1 MTLPWL
7 QHILLV
13 PILLPLLCG
22 AVLAPLTQGWH
33 RLKFALSYAS
43 VLGLLATA
51 LVLVAMTDGGYWQ
64 DGIGVYLAANWAA
77 PFGIALVADRLAAMM
92 LLLTALLAMAALHF
106 AMQRWGRIGV
116 HFHTLF
122 QFLLMGI
129 NGAFL
134 THDLFNLFVFFEVML
149 AASYGLVL
157 HGYNSTRLRAS
168 MQYIAV
174 NLAAALLFLVGT
186 ALIYAATGTLNM
198 ADLAARI
205 PALPAASAGLVQT
218 GAAILVL
225 AFLIKSAMW
234 PLGFWLPTTYAA
246 ASPPVAAML
255 VLMTKVG
262 AYVILRLWLL
272 LFPIGTAGTSSG
284 FGYDALLY
292 GGMAT
297 IVFGAAG
304 MLSSDSAGR
313 MAGYGATVSSGTLL
327 AVIGYG
333 QPSLVVAGLY
343 YLVGSTL
350 AVAAFLLLI
359 ELIERIRT
367 PRSAMLAVTMEAYAV
382 EDTPDEP
389 KGQGVPAAMAF
400 LGLSF
405 AACALMI
412 AGLPP
417 LSGFV
422 AKFSLFHALLNPPVA
437 AGADAAGVV
446 IPGVGWVL
454 MALVIASGL
463 ITIISMVRFGVRT
476 FWAAT
481 NATPPKLHRS
491 EVAPIAFLLTLAVAM
506 TVEASPIFGYLQRAS
521 AGIHRPAD
529 YIGRV
534 LGTPAVPG
542 PAARHAAGAA
552 GVMGAAGAAAAP
564 GLPASGE
571 AAS

>member
-1 MTLPWL
+1 MTALDQL
-7 QHILLV
+7 ILMPV
-13 PILLPLLCG
+13 LLPLLCG

-33 RLKFALSYAS
+33 RLKFALAYAS
-43 VLGLLATA
+43 VLGMLATA

-77 PFGIALVADRLAAMM
+77 PFGIALVADRLAALM
-92 LLLTALLAMAALHF
+92 LLLTALLALAALHF

-149 AASYGLVL
+149 ASSYGLLL
-157 HGYNSTRLRAS
+157 HGYNAERLRAG

-174 NLAAALLFLVGT
+174 NLAASLLFLLGT

-205 PALPAASAGLVQT
+205 ATLPAFDLGLVQI
-218 GAAILVL
+218 GAGVLAL

-262 AYVILRLWLL
+262 TYAILRLWLL
-272 LFPIGTAGTSSG
+272 WFPAGWG
-284 FGYDALLY
+284 HDALLW
-292 GGMAT
+292 GGAAT
-297 IVFGAAG
+297 ILFGAAG
-304 MLSSDSAGR
+304 MLSTDSAGR

-333 QPSLVVAGLY
+333 QPSLVTAGLY

-350 AVAAFLLLI
+350 AIAAFLLLV
-359 ELIERIRT
+359 ELIDRIRT
-367 PRSAMLAVTMEAYAV
+367 PGAAILAVTMEAYAV
-382 EDTPDEP
+382 EDKPDEP
-389 KGQGVPAAMAF
+389 LGQGVPAALAF
-400 LGLSF
+400 LALSF
-405 AACALMI
+405 AGCALMI

-422 AKFSLFHALLNPPVA
+422 AKFGMFHALLNP
-437 AGADAAGVV
+437 AGGN
-446 IPGVGWVL
+446 IPGAAWAL
-454 MALVIASGL
+454 MALVLGSGL
-463 ITIISMVRFGVRT
+463 VAAMAMLRFGVRT
-476 FWAAT
+476 FWATKA
-481 NATPPKLHRS
+481 APPRLHRS
-491 EVAPIAFLLTLAVAM
+491 EVAPVLFLLALSGVM
-506 TVEASPIFGYLQRAS
+506 TIEAGPIFGYLGRAS
-521 AGIHRPAD
+521 DGIHRPAD

-534 LGTPAVPG
+534 LGHPAVPSASSVAEG
-542 PAARHAAGAA
+542 P
-552 GVMGAAGAAAAP
+552 
-564 GLPASGE
+564 
-571 AAS
+571 

>member
-1 MTLPWL
+1 MTLPWI
-7 QHILLV
+7 QHLLLV

-22 AVLAPLTQGWH
+22 AAMVPLTQGWH
-33 RLKFALSYAS
+33 RLKFVLGYAS
-43 VLGLLATA
+43 GLGLLANA
-51 LVLVAMTDGGYWQ
+51 LVLVGMTDGDYWQ
-64 DGIGVYLAANWAA
+64 HGIGVYLAANWAA
-77 PFGIALVADRLAAMM
+77 PFGIALLADRLSAMM
-92 LLLTALLAMAALHF
+92 LLLTALLGLAALHF
-106 AMQRWGRIGV
+106 AMLRWGRIGV
-116 HFHTLF
+116 HFHSLF

-157 HGYNSTRLRAS
+157 HGYNAERIRAS

-174 NLAAALLFLVGT
+174 NLAAALLFLLGT
-186 ALIYAATGTLNM
+186 ALIYATTGTLNM

-205 PALPAASAGLVQT
+205 ATLPAADAGLLKT
-218 GAAILVL
+218 GAAVLVL

-272 LFPIGTAGTSSG
+272 MFSDQAGAAAG
-284 FGYDALLY
+284 FGYDALLW

-304 MLSSDSAGR
+304 MLSTDSAGR
-313 MAGYGATVSSGTLL
+313 MAGYGAVVSSGTLL
-327 AVIGYG
+327 AVTGYG
-333 QPSLVVAGLY
+333 QPSLVTAGLY

-350 AVAAFLLLI
+350 AIAAFLLLL

-367 PRSAMLAVTMEAYAV
+367 PRAAMLALTMEAWAV
-382 EDTPDEP
+382 EDTPEEP
-389 KGQGVPAAMAF
+389 VGKGVPAAMGF
-400 LGLSF
+400 LALAF

-422 AKFSLFHALLNPPVA
+422 AKFGLFHALLNPSEHG
-437 AGADAAGVV
+437 GA
-446 IPGVGWVL
+446 PP
-454 MALVIASGL
+454 ASGWIL
-463 ITIISMVRFGVRT
+463 MTLVFVSGLVAVVSMMRFGVRT
-476 FWAAT
+476 FWSSSPVA
-481 NATPPKLHRS
+481 PPMLHRS
-491 EVAPIAFLLTLAVAM
+491 EVMPVLFLLALSVVM
-506 TVEASPIFGYLQRAS
+506 TIEASPIFAYLGRAS
-521 AGIHRPAD
+521 AGIHRPGD
-529 YIGRV
+529 YISRV
-534 LGTPAVPG
+534 LGQPAV
-542 PAARHAAGAA
+542 
-552 GVMGAAGAAAAP
+552 AAP
-564 GLPASGE
+564 TQAAE
-571 AAS
+571 AP

>member
-1 MTLPWL
+1 MTALDHL
-7 QHILLV
+7 ILMPV
-13 PILLPLLCG
+13 LLPLLCG
-22 AVLAPLTQGWH
+22 AALAPLTQGWH
-33 RLKFALSYAS
+33 RLKFALGYLS
-43 VLGLLATA
+43 VLGMLATA

-77 PFGIALVADRLAAMM
+77 PFGIALVADRLAALM
-92 LLLTALLAMAALHF
+92 LLLTALLALAALHF

-149 AASYGLVL
+149 ASSYGLLL
-157 HGYNSTRLRAS
+157 HGYNAERLRAG

-174 NLAAALLFLVGT
+174 NLAASLLFLLGA

-205 PALPAASAGLVQT
+205 AKLAGPELGLVQI
-218 GAAILVL
+218 GASVLAL

-262 AYVILRLWLL
+262 TYAILRLWLL
-272 LFPIGTAGTSSG
+272 WFPGGWS
-284 FGYDALLY
+284 YDALLW
-292 GGMAT
+292 GGAAT
-297 IVFGAAG
+297 ILFGAAG
-304 MLSSDSAGR
+304 MLSTDSAGR
-313 MAGYGATVSSGTLL
+313 MAGYGAIVSSGTLL

-333 QPSLVVAGLY
+333 QPSLVAAGLY
-343 YLVGSTL
+343 YLLGSTL
-350 AVAAFLLLI
+350 AIAAFLLLV
-359 ELIERIRT
+359 ELIDRIRT
-367 PRSAMLAVTMEAYAV
+367 PGAAILAVTMEAYAV
-382 EDTPDEP
+382 EDKPEEP
-389 KGQGVPAAMAF
+389 LGQGVPATLAF

-422 AKFSLFHALLNPPVA
+422 AKFSMFHALLHPSGGA
-437 AGADAAGVV
+437 ASGN
-446 IPGVGWVL
+446 IPGTAWAL
-454 MALVIASGL
+454 MALVLGSGL
-463 ITIISMVRFGVRT
+463 VAVMAMLRFGVRT
-476 FWAAT
+476 FWATRA
-481 NATPPKLHRS
+481 APPRLHRS
-491 EVAPIAFLLTLAVAM
+491 EVAPVLFLLALSGVM
-506 TVEASPIFGYLQRAS
+506 TIEAGPIFGYLGRAS

-534 LGTPAVPG
+534 LGQPAVPSPSSA
-542 PAARHAAGAA
+542 PAGTE
-552 GVMGAAGAAAAP
+552 AP
-564 GLPASGE
+564 R
-571 AAS
+571 